1 MGQSADA
8 ELFYGYI
15 WTPPKDSYDES
26 VSWWQ
31 ILGMGE
37 DDLDESGM
45 GDDLLSV
52 LAEVRG
58 SDYSTISKD
67 LRNRYPNIEEGF
79 SSDCNWNG
87 AGNTPILYV
96 KTTVQRAE
104 VGMPLSF
111 RPEDLAVP
119 HEAEELARFIEE
131 FKVSTSPEQGA
142 QGPGWFITVSY
153 G

>member
-15 WTPPKDSYDES
+15 WTPPKGSYDGS
-26 VSWWQ
+26 VSWGQ
-31 ILGMGE
+31 VLGMTE
-37 DDLDESGM
+37 DEYDPYEM
-45 GDDLLSV
+45 DDDIISI
-52 LAEVRG
+52 LAKVRG
-58 SDYSTISKD
+58 SDYSTISND
-67 LRNRYPNIEEGF
+67 LRNRYPNVGEG
-79 SSDCNWNG
+79 SSYDVNWDG
-87 AGNTPILYV
+87 EGDTPILYV
-96 KTTVQRAE
+96 KSTLQRAE
-104 VGMPLSF
+104 VGVPLSF

-131 FKVSTSPEQGA
+131 FKVSTSPEQGT